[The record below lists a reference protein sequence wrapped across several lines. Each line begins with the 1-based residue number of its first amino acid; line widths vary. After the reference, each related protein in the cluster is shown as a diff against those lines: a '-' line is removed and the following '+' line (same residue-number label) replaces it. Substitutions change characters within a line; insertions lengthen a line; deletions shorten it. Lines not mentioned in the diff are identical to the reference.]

1 MCLRDID
8 IGDVGKY
15 DKAGALCDYYSEQ
28 SNSDFTAPHDSTAIE
43 TTDDEAY
50 DLAGASPA
58 GSSTKEYSPAELLVR
73 TSIILATSQDADV
86 VVYSCKT
93 K

>member
-8 IGDVGKY
+8 IGDVEKY

-28 SNSDFTAPHDSTAIE
+28 PSSDFTVPQDSAVVE
-43 TTDDEAY
+43 AAGDEAY
-50 DLAGASPA
+50 DLAGTSPA
-58 GSSTKEYSPAELLVR
+58 GSSTEEYSPTELLVR
-73 TSIILATSQDADV
+73 TSIILVTSQDADV
-86 VVYSCKT
+86 VVYSCKI